1 MVSVRCAMGLA
12 PATLPALGV
21 LCFFAGVT
29 AVRADDKSRYSLFNP
44 TPRSQMREMT
54 TDRPDITEVPFTVDA
69 GHFQTESTLFGYARG
84 RADTDGVTSEGYEFV
99 YTNLRIGLTND
110 IELSL
115 VWQPYGIVNARSAEP
130 EPLPS
135 QSGIGSVDIR
145 AKFNLWGN
153 DDFEQVGSAF
163 ALLPVITLPTD
174 KENGIGASEVEGGLA
189 AFLALALP
197 AGFGLGFNAGAYAI
211 ADAEGTGYH
220 AEYMASASGSYD
232 WTKKFATYV
241 EVVTFLGLDD
251 PRGDVV
257 LLGGGWTY
265 ALTDD
270 IQLDGGV
277 NFGVTAASDRYNP
290 FLGLSMRY

>member
-1 MVSVRCAMGLA
+1 MVSASAMRVAVCGIWIA
-12 PATLPALGV
+12 ALCGGA
-21 LCFFAGVT
+21 L
-29 AVRADDKSRYSLFNP
+29 ADDKSGYTLLNP
-44 TPRSQMREMT
+44 TPRNLMREMT

-69 GHFQTESTLFGYARG
+69 GHFQTESTLFGYIRS
-84 RADTDGVTSEGYEFV
+84 RPDADGAVTDGYEFA

-115 VWQPYGIVNARSAEP
+115 VWLPYGILNTNGADP
-130 EPLPS
+130 EPS
-135 QSGIGSVDIR
+135 GQQSGVGSVDIR

-163 ALLPVITLPTD
+163 AVLPVITVPTD
-174 KENGIGASEVEGGLA
+174 SGNGIGVSDVEGGVA

-197 AGFGLGFNAGAYAI
+197 AGFGLGINAGTYAI
-211 ADAEGTGYH
+211 ADADGSGYH

-232 WTKKFATYV
+232 WTKKFATYL
-241 EVVTFLGLDD
+241 EVVGFFGLDD

-257 LLGGGWTY
+257 IVGSGWTY

-270 IQLDGGV
+270 VQLDGGM

-290 FLGLSMRY
+290 FLGLSMRF